1 MRPSSPL
8 TPLLCLLCCP
18 VLWIATTSNAASSDA
33 ASSPVQ
39 EAKSSSQASG
49 ETLQNADKRAE
60 FAQNVVRVT
69 VSAQAYDFSRP
80 WSKRAPSSRRAIG
93 AVLQGGRVLVT
104 AESVA
109 NATYIELETPNG
121 EQKQPASVECVDYEA
136 DLALLK
142 PESPDFLKNHAG
154 LTFDTPLVGDSLS
167 VLQLEAN
174 GNPLLSKGQ
183 MTTAEVVRYPIDDS
197 SFLVGRLN
205 VPLQIRESTQSLP
218 LFKEGKLVGVM
229 LRYDPQSGLLDF
241 IPSAI
246 VEHFLKDALKTPY
259 DGFPRMGCSFS
270 TTRDPQLRRYLG
282 LNGGNGGVL
291 ITQVMKGGPADK
303 AGLLKGDVL
312 MEIAGQPIDSD
323 GNYRDQTYGRISL
336 GHLVCSQ
343 HFEGDK
349 VQVRAFREG
358 KSVSVEVPVARR
370 RPEQYLSEPY
380 VIDRAPRYYILG
392 GFVLQELSRQY
403 LKEFGAEWFR
413 KAPLDL
419 VHIDRTQS
427 ETDQEEKSRVV
438 VLTRVL
444 PSDVTIGY
452 EDLRHLILKKIN
464 GEAIK
469 DLTDVPKALLKAKG
483 GVHRIELGGDPSL
496 IFLDVK
502 AAEAVGP
509 SLQRSY
515 GLPALSRLQ

>member
-1 MRPSSPL
+1 MRPSFPFSS
-8 TPLLCLLCCP
+8 LLRLLCCP
-18 VLWIATTSNAASSDA
+18 VLFVSALSDA
-33 ASSPVQ
+33 APTPSE
-39 EAKSSSQASG
+39 EAKTSVPVASTAPLNS
-49 ETLQNADKRAE
+49 EKRAE
-60 FAQNVVRVT
+60 FAENVVRVT

-93 AVLQGGRVLVT
+93 AVLKGGRVLVT
-104 AESVA
+104 AECVA

-154 LTFDTPLVGDSLS
+154 LSFDTPLVGDSLS

-174 GNPLLSKGQ
+174 GNPLLSRGQ

-241 IPSAI
+241 IPSSI
-246 VEHFLKDALKTPY
+246 VEHFLKDAIKTPY

-270 TTRDPQLRRYLG
+270 TTRDPQLRQYLG
-282 LNGGNGGVL
+282 LNGNNGGVL
-291 ITQVMKGGPADK
+291 ITQTMKGGPAEK
-303 AGLLKGDVL
+303 AGLKKGDVL
-312 MEIAGQPIDSD
+312 LEIAGQPIDSD
-323 GNYRDQTYGRISL
+323 GNYRDSIYRRISL

-349 VQVRAFREG
+349 VQVRVFREG
-358 KSVSVEVPVARR
+358 KLFNVDVAVARR

-392 GFVLQELSRQY
+392 GLVLQELSRQY

-419 VHIDRTQS
+419 VHLDRTQG
-427 ETDQEEKSRVV
+427 ETEQGEQSRVV

-444 PSDVTIGY
+444 PSDVTVGY
-452 EDLRHLILKKIN
+452 EDLRHMILKKIN
-464 GEAIK
+464 GEAIN
-469 DLTDVPKALLKAKG
+469 DLADVPKALAKAKA
-483 GVHRIELGGDPSL
+483 GVHRIELSGDPSL

-502 AAEAVGP
+502 AAEAAGS

-515 GLPALSRLQ
+515 GLPALSRL